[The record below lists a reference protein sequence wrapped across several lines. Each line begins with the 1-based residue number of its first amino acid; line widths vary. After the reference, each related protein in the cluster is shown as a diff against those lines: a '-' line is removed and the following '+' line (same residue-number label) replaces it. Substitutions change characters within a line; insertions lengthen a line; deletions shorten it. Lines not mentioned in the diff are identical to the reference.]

1 VEEQKEVVHQILP
14 QQVVV
19 VAQVDQVQHL
29 VQQLRL
35 RVLLI
40 QVVELEETQIMTLLE
55 KQVVKEL

>member
-14 QQVVV
+14 QRVVV

>member
-14 QQVVV
+14 QRVVV

-40 QVVELEETQIMTLLE
+40 QVVELEETQIMTMLE